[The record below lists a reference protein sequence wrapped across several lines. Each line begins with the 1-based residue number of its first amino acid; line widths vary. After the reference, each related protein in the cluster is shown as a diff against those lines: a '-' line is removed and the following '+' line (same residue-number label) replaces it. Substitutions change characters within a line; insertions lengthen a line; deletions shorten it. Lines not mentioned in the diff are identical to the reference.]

1 MRSFHYVTEIND
13 HGIIEIHICNIPVA
27 QKEAIIITSGGVM
40 TISNILKISMSGNV
54 AITAEEM

>member
-1 MRSFHYVTEIND
+1 MTEIND

-54 AITAEEM
+54 AIAAEEM